1 MPFHQP
7 DKVRYYTF
15 DLLADMPLTHA
26 VFTRQ
31 GGVSAGAYDSLN
43 VGLTVGDEEQNVA
56 ANRELSFEAVGRDI
70 RTMSDSWLVHG
81 TGVLIYDQPRPQ
93 EQESPNQADIVL
105 TDNPEVTLFMRY
117 ADCVPLVF
125 YDPAKQVV
133 GLAHSGWQGTVKRVG
148 QTAVDAMG
156 ARYGSRAKDIRAA
169 VGPAIG
175 PDNYEVGQDV
185 IEAALNTFGAD
196 AESLL
201 PKYNS
206 STHFDLWAANRLIL
220 EEAGVGQIE
229 VSEICTASNRQD
241 WFSHRGDKGKTGR
254 FGALV
259 ALHDN

>member
-1 MPFHQP
+1 
-7 DKVRYYTF
+7 
-15 DLLADMPLTHA
+15 
-26 VFTRQ
+26 
-31 GGVSAGAYDSLN
+31 
-43 VGLTVGDEEQNVA
+43 
-56 ANRELSFEAVGRDI
+56 
-70 RTMSDSWLVHG
+70 
-81 TGVLIYDQPRPQ
+81 
-93 EQESPNQADIVL
+93 
-105 TDNPEVTLFMRY
+105 MRY

-125 YDPAKQVV
+125 YDSVKQVV

-148 QTAVDAMG
+148 QAAVDAMKI
-156 ARYGSRAKDIRAA
+156 RYGSRAKDIRAA

-229 VSEICTASNRQD
+229 VSEICTASSRQD